1 MALLTGILSGGPAE
15 MLCATANASPLSGMV
30 TMYML
35 MSAFHAAPWLKLI
48 RASAGGWSE
57 QLAQQ
62 RDLHGE
68 IAFLDDRA
76 GPCCL
81 HQLGFAQDFAG
92 PSGERRKQHQSAIAD
107 GNRGVVPKRR
117 AHPWSSTNGP
127 KANRDPCIRRIYR
140 RFGTFGNYL
149 ALLKYAAVRV
159 LQSCLLIP
167 VKKRRRVLTRR
178 KR

>member
-1 MALLTGILSGGPAE
+1 VS
-15 MLCATANASPLSGMV
+15 
-30 TMYML
+30 
-35 MSAFHAAPWLKLI
+35 
-48 RASAGGWSE
+48 GGWSE

-92 PSGERRKQHQSAIAD
+92 PSGERRKQHQSAIVD
-107 GNRGVVPKRR
+107 GNRGVVPKER
-117 AHPWSSTNGP
+117 AHPWIEHERTKGNP
-127 KANRDPCIRRIYR
+127 RPLRKCIYR

-167 VKKRRRVLTRR
+167 VKTDAGS
-178 KR
+178 